1 MKHEVLFLNSRRA
14 YVRVGETWYDTHKDS
29 NPQKGDSFLL
39 GRVEEVLD
47 HEKYTKKYPES
58 KQEIYN
64 EVTDKTISGG
74 YLRRVVDG
82 MVKYAVNPATPTVGS
97 NVKRELVED

>member
-1 MKHEVLFLNSRRA
+1 MRHEVLFLNSKRA
-14 YVRVGETWYDTHKDS
+14 YVLVNDTWYDTTKES
-29 NPQKGDSFLL
+29 NPRVGESFLI
-39 GRVEEVLD
+39 GKIEEVID
-47 HEKYTKKYPES
+47 YETYTKKYPES
-58 KQEIYN
+58 KQEIYS

-97 NVKRELVED
+97 NVKRDLVED